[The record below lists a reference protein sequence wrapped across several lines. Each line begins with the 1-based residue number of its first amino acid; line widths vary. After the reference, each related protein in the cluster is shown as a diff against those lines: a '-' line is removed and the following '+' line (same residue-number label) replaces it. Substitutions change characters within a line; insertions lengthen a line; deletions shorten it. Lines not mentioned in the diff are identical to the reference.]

1 MFIRKVGWESC
12 GRDGCGEE
20 DGGSKVRRWRH
31 LKSHGHQG
39 LEWQSGE
46 LNALQLFGSRSKV
59 VSILLWLSLGIC
71 TCVHHHLFLGY
82 CTYPLQHVCCELV
95 SLV

>member
-1 MFIRKVGWESC
+1 MSVGEGHSACPAPRSYAHTLTCLVCFSSMFIRKVGWESC

-39 LEWQSGE
+39 LWNG
-46 LNALQLFGSRSKV
+46 KV
-59 VSILLWLSLGIC
+59 VN
-71 TCVHHHLFLGY
+71 
-82 CTYPLQHVCCELV
+82 
-95 SLV
+95 